1 MKNFLLFILLT
12 GLLFSCT
19 VNKPPEFKSIDHIEV
34 ETKSLDNIEITARF
48 NFHNPNDIGCEI
60 SKMDI
65 DVIANGINIGK
76 ANESAIS
83 KIDSNHDFFIPAK
96 INVSPKKIYG
106 EGLANL
112 IGGAISAFVKK
123 EIEVEFQGTIK
134 LKKLGMT
141 FEIPIHE
148 KQMVPLDKKKK

>member
-1 MKNFLLFILLT
+1 MKKLLFLIVLT
-12 GLLFSCT
+12 GLFSSCT

-65 DVIANGINIGK
+65 DVITNGINIGK
-76 ANESAIS
+76 ANELEMSQ
-83 KIDSNHDFFIPAK
+83 IDSNDDFFIPAK

-106 EGLANL
+106 GGLANL

-123 EIEVEFQGTIK
+123 EIEVEFQGTIT
-134 LKKLGMT
+134 LKKLGMS

-148 KQMVPLDKKKK
+148 KQMVPILKNKE